1 MKIIKTIALFAGLVL
16 AISSCKK
23 KEDLSQAVVGL
34 GGDKW
39 KPGPIDEYIST
50 NFTTPY
56 NIEVKYKWDRSEFN
70 MTKDIVP
77 IKEDMVIPAMDAV
90 KRIWIDPYVDI
101 AGETFIKKYSHKL
114 FVLAGSA
121 EWNANGT
128 ITLGTAEGGRKV
140 VLFVLNQFD
149 KTNAAEIKRMLKT
162 IHHEYG
168 HILNQNIMF
177 TPEYA
182 KITPNDYT
190 ATWFNFTDA
199 QAYPLGFITSYARA
213 APGEDFVE
221 MVAVMLTSG
230 KLGYE
235 QIVRAQA
242 AGPQAQLRAKEAIVV
257 NYYKQSW
264 GIDFYRLRDR
274 TQYAINNY
282 STPAIITNYLGFN
295 KTFGTLNINPANAP
309 GNSPLYVAAYNAI
322 QTALDA
328 GSPGDVLDNAD
339 LVFSGTGTTATTA
352 ILRLTTHDAA
362 GGPYLS
368 NYTFTV
374 SANTTTGA
382 LNFTTMAAPAA
393 GTNQQYYAPFVT
405 SLTGYFLNTA
415 FQTDYFYS
423 ADKKTEYIGLKK
435 TANNSS
441 FVYGSVN

>member
-1 MKIIKTIALFAGLVL
+1 MKVLKKIALFMSLILV
-16 AISSCKK
+16 ISSCKK
-23 KEDLSQAVVGL
+23 KEDLSQAIVDL
-34 GGDKW
+34 GGEKW
-39 KPGPIDEYIST
+39 TAGPIDKYIAD

-77 IKEDMVIPAMDAV
+77 IKEEMVIPVMDAV

-101 AGETFIKKYSHKL
+101 AGETFIKSYSHKL

-149 KTNAAEIKRMLKT
+149 KANAPEIKRMLKT
-162 IHHEYG
+162 IHHEYA

-177 TPEYA
+177 SPEYA

-235 QIVRAQA
+235 QTVRAQTA
-242 AGPQAQLRAKEAIVV
+242 TAQAQLRAKEAIVV
-257 NYYKQSW
+257 NYYRAAW

-274 TQYAINNY
+274 TQYAINSY
-282 STPAIITNYLGFN
+282 STPTVVTTFLGFG
-295 KTFGTLNINPANAP
+295 KAFTNINVNPAKAP
-309 GNSPLYVAAYNAI
+309 GNSALYVAAYNAI
-322 QTALDA
+322 QPALDA
-328 GSPGDVLDNAD
+328 GSPGDVLDNVD
-339 LVFSGTGTTATTA
+339 LYFGGITGTTATRA
-352 ILRLTTHDAA
+352 ILRLTTHDSA
-362 GGPYLS
+362 GSY
-368 NYTFTV
+368 V
-374 SANTTTGA
+374 SDFIYNVTTNATTGA
-382 LNFTTMAAPAA
+382 ITFGTMIAPTGNAA
-393 GTNQQYYAPFVT
+393 YYAPYVT
-405 SLTGYFLNTA
+405 GLTSYFTNNA
-415 FQTDYFYS
+415 FQADYFYS
-423 ADKKTEYIGLKK
+423 ADKKTEFIGLKK
-435 TANNSS
+435 VTNASS
-441 FVYGSVN
+441 FVYGIAN